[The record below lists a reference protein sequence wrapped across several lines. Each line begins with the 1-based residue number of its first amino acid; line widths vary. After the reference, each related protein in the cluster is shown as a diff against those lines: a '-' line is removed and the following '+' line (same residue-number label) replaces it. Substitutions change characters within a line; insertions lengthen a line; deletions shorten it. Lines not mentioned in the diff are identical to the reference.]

1 MDFLALAQ
9 TQGLA
14 KQVGTLPTDG
24 PLESV
29 VTVDTLHFRVWARL
43 AVLSGR
49 IRRDLDEILPDQGKL
64 VHGWAARK
72 VSGKSAGKGKA
83 KRSVAEPSWLAGSRN
98 LGYVK
103 ASF

>member
-1 MDFLALAQ
+1 MAMRLLPPPPRRPQAMAQ
-9 TQGLA
+9 S
-14 KQVGTLPTDG
+14 
-24 PLESV
+24 PLHIQR
-29 VTVDTLHFRVWARL
+29 LWVWARL

-72 VSGKSAGKGKA
+72 VSGKSAGRGKA
-83 KRSVAEPSWLAGSRN
+83 KRSVAEPFWLAGSRN
-98 LGYVK
+98 LSYVK